1 MSSPSDRAPPLPR
14 IQSSVPGLDEVT
26 GGGFLKS
33 GVYILQG
40 SPGAGKT
47 ILANQIGHAHAARGG
62 QVVYV
67 TMLAESHARLLQH
80 MQPFSFFAIEA
91 LADRVH
97 YISAFDALKNEG
109 LPGVVNLLRGE
120 MRAHNAGIL
129 VLDGLVMAAG
139 AASSDEQL
147 KIFISDLQ
155 AHSTLTGCTT
165 LLLTSDDA
173 DRPVSAEQ
181 TMVDGIL
188 LLREHAFGPRRER
201 NIEVV
206 KFRGSA
212 TLRGNH
218 AFRIGNDGIVV
229 YPRLEASRRLHA
241 DDHVKDE
248 GVSSGIPGLDR
259 MFDIG
264 GYARGSVTAV
274 CGPSGS
280 GKTSLALHFATQA
293 TAQDKALFFT
303 FYESPEFLA
312 RIARIQGL
320 DPNCVFDSSEIEVM
334 WQPFGENLLDALA
347 YDLLRR
353 LAESGARRLVIDS
366 VGGFQAA
373 PAFQDRGGPFLAAL
387 VNELRRMGVTTL
399 VTVEESSTI
408 GRGSADIATMSA
420 LADTVINLACTRE
433 QQLQRNVWI
442 GKSRVSRCDPAV
454 RRIILGASGLEV
466 LDGPAHGD
474 AA

>member
-1 MSSPSDRAPPLPR
+1 M
-14 IQSSVPGLDEVT
+14 QS
-26 GGGFLKS
+26 
-33 GVYILQG
+33 
-40 SPGAGKT
+40 
-47 ILANQIGHAHAARGG
+47 
-62 QVVYV
+62 
-67 TMLAESHARLLQH
+67 
-80 MQPFSFFAIEA
+80 FSFFAIEA

-97 YISAFDALKNEG
+97 YISAFDALKTQG
-109 LPGVVNLLRGE
+109 LAGVVNLLRGE

-139 AASSDEQL
+139 AASSDEEL
-147 KIFISDLQ
+147 KLFVSDLQ

-181 TMVDGIL
+181 TMVDGII

-206 KFRGSA
+206 KFRGSP

-218 AFRIGNDGIVV
+218 AFRIGSDGIVV
-229 YPRLEASRRLHA
+229 YPRLEAARRLHA
-241 DDHVKDE
+241 DDHVKEE
-248 GVSSGIPGLDR
+248 GVSSGIAGLDR

-264 GYARGSVTAV
+264 GYARGSITAV

-293 TAQDKALFFT
+293 SARDRALYFT

-312 RIARIQGL
+312 RIARMQGL
-320 DPNCVFDSSEIEVM
+320 DPNCVFDTSAIEVM
-334 WQPFGENLLDALA
+334 WQPFGENLLDALG

-353 LAESGARRLVIDS
+353 VAESGATRLVIDS

-387 VNELRRMGVTTL
+387 VNELRRLGVTTL
-399 VTVEESSTI
+399 VTVEESSPAR
-408 GRGSADIATMSA
+408 RGPAEIATMSA
-420 LADTVINLACTRE
+420 LADTVINLDCVRQRE
-433 QQLQRNVWI
+433 VQRNVWI
-442 GKSRVSRCDPAV
+442 GKSRVSRYVPTV
-454 RRIILGASGLEV
+454 RHITLGASGLEV
-466 LDGPAHGD
+466 LDGPATGD
-474 AA
+474 PA

>member
-1 MSSPSDRAPPLPR
+1 MPR
-14 IQSSVPGLDEVT
+14 IESGVPGFDEVT

-47 ILANQIGHAHAARGG
+47 ILANQICHAHAAAGG
-62 QVVYV
+62 RVVYV
-67 TMLAESHARLLQH
+67 TLLAESHARLLQH
-80 MQPFSFFAIEA
+80 MQSFSFFAIES

-97 YISAFDALKNEG
+97 YISAFDALKTQG
-109 LPGVVNLLRGE
+109 LAGVVNLLRGE

-139 AASSDEQL
+139 AASSDEEL
-147 KIFISDLQ
+147 KLFVSDLQ

-218 AFRIGNDGIVV
+218 AFRIGDHGIVV
-229 YPRLEASRRLHA
+229 YPRLEAARRLHF
-241 DDHVKDE
+241 DDMVQQD
-248 GVSSGIPGLDR
+248 GVSSGIAGLDR

-293 TAQDKALFFT
+293 SAQEKALFFT

-320 DPNCVFDSSEIEVM
+320 DVSRVFDTGALEVM

-353 LAESGARRLVIDS
+353 VAVTGAKRLVIDS
-366 VGGFQAA
+366 VGGFVAA
-373 PAFQDRGGPFLAAL
+373 PAFGDRGDPFLAAL
-387 VNELRRMGVTTL
+387 TNELRRLGVTTL
-399 VTVEESSTI
+399 VTVEEPSPGHRLPT
-408 GRGSADIATMSA
+408 DIATMSA
-420 LADTVINLACTRE
+420 LADTVINLDCVRV
-433 QQLQRNVWI
+433 QQVQRNVWI
-442 GKSRVSRCDPAV
+442 GKSRVSRCDPAM
-454 RRIILGASGLEV
+454 RRITLGDAGLEV
-466 LDGPAHGD
+466 RDGIARGGD

>member
-1 MSSPSDRAPPLPR
+1 MSPPADHAPPLPR

-40 SPGAGKT
+40 APGAGKT
-47 ILANQIGHAHAARGG
+47 ILANQIGHAHAAHGG

-80 MQPFSFFAIEA
+80 MQPFSFFDIGA

-97 YISAFDALKNEG
+97 YISAFDVLKSQG
-109 LPGVVNLLRGE
+109 LAGVVNLLRGE

-139 AASSDEQL
+139 AASSDEEL
-147 KIFISDLQ
+147 KLFVSDLQ

-218 AFRIGNDGIVV
+218 AFRIGDDGIVV
-229 YPRLEASRRLHA
+229 FPRLEAARRLHS
-241 DDHVKDE
+241 DDHVTAE
-248 GVSSGIPGLDR
+248 AVSSGIAGLDR

-280 GKTSLALHFATQA
+280 GKTTLALHFATQA

-303 FYESPEFLA
+303 FYESPAFLA
-312 RIARIQGL
+312 RIAHLQGL
-320 DPNCVFDSSEIEVM
+320 DPDRIFDTDAIEVM

-353 LAESGARRLVIDS
+353 VADSGARRLVIDG
-366 VGGFQAA
+366 VGGFFVA
-373 PAFQDRGGPFLAAL
+373 PAFQDRGGPFLATL
-387 VNELRRMGVTTL
+387 MNELRRLGVTTL
-399 VTVEESSTI
+399 VTVEEASP
-408 GRGSADIATMSA
+408 GRRGPTDIATMSA
-420 LADTVINLACTRE
+420 LADTVVNLDCARQRE
-433 QQLQRNVWI
+433 VQRNVWI

-454 RRIILGASGLEV
+454 RRITLGPSGLDV
-466 LDGPAHGD
+466 LDAPAGGD
-474 AA
+474 EA

>member
-1 MSSPSDRAPPLPR
+1 MSPTVDHAPPLPR
-14 IQSSVPGLDEVT
+14 IQSNVPGLDEVT

-40 SPGAGKT
+40 APGAGKT
-47 ILANQIGHAHAARGG
+47 ILANQIGHAHAAAGG

-80 MQPFSFFAIEA
+80 MEAFSFFAIDA

-97 YISAFDALKNEG
+97 YISAFDVLQTHG
-109 LPGVVNLLRGE
+109 LGGVVNLLRGE

-129 VLDGLVMAAG
+129 VLDGLVMAAS
-139 AASSDEQL
+139 AASSDQEL
-147 KIFISDLQ
+147 KLFVSDLQ

-218 AFRIGNDGIVV
+218 AFRIADDGIEVF
-229 YPRLEASRRLHA
+229 PRLEAARRRPA
-241 DDHVKDE
+241 DGAVQAV
-248 GVSSGIPGLDR
+248 GVPTGVAGLDG

-264 GYARGSVTAV
+264 GYAKGGVTVLA
-274 CGPSGS
+274 GPSGC
-280 GKTSLALHFATQA
+280 GKTTLALHFAALA
-293 TAQDKALFFT
+293 TPQDRTLYFG

-312 RIARIQGL
+312 TIARVHGIDRTGVL
-320 DPNCVFDSSEIEVM
+320 TGGDVDFL
-334 WQPFGENLLDALA
+334 WHPFGENLLDEMA
-347 YDLLRR
+347 YGLLRR
-353 LAESGARRLVIDS
+353 AAEIGATRVIIDGI
-366 VGGFQAA
+366 GGFQAA
-373 PAFQDRGGPFLAAL
+373 TAFRDRAGPFLATL
-387 VNELRRMGVTTL
+387 VNELRRLGCTVL
-399 VTVEESSTI
+399 VTLEERDPDARAAS
-408 GRGSADIATMSA
+408 DMATMSA
-420 LADTVINLACTRE
+420 LADVVVNVTIARE
-433 QQLQRNVWI
+433 QVTRRLLWL
-442 GKSRVSRCDPAV
+442 GKSRVSRVDLSV
-454 RRIILGASGLEV
+454 RETMLCAHGLE
-466 LDGPAHGD
+466 LTAGPAKGP
-474 AA
+474 A